1 MAVDQ
6 TANLSH
12 SQVSSKQK
20 SSRRA
25 VDDADA
31 RCSFM
36 SGLGGESYIAPT
48 MEWWLWPILRSFPRR
63 PG

>member
-1 MAVDQ
+1 VDQ

-12 SQVSSKQK
+12 SQFSSKQK

-25 VDDADA
+25 VDVADG
-31 RCSFM
+31 RCSSM
-36 SGLGGESYIAPT
+36 SGLGGESYFAPA
-48 MEWWLWPILRSFPRR
+48 MERRLWRILRSFPPR